1 MEEDETKESSLAA
14 AAAPAAA
21 SNKKKPGSK
30 KMAGPEVFKDPG
42 GMEEVDT
49 DDAKAKRGRPRFD
62 QSGWW
67 GFKPVDDQT
76 LSNRPPGTNKNILP
90 TYRIK
95 RGPDQEYILTQ
106 QWGPDNPEV
115 AVLTKNPRSE
125 IKFGPKGEIVI
136 HHRP

>member
-1 MEEDETKESSLAA
+1 MEEDENKESSLAA

-49 DDAKAKRGRPRFD
+49 DAKAKRGRPRFD

-106 QWGPDNPEV
+106 QWGPGNPEV